1 MILAVPMGN
10 MESQFQQKADLGAAP
25 AAEENNGVAQPA
37 AAASAEAATYE
48 KQLEQRVRELL
59 MHVEGVGEVEVMI
72 VLKSSEEKV
81 YRVDKNLSSSLTDE
95 TDASGGKRLID
106 QREQEESTILTGQG
120 DNQAPILEK
129 ELRPEVSGV
138 VISCQGGGSARV
150 QAEISSAMES
160 LFDLPAHKIKV
171 LKRVE

>member
-1 MILAVPMGN
+1 MGN
-10 MESQFQQKADLGAAP
+10 MESQFQQRAELTGNQAVAEREF
-25 AAEENNGVAQPA
+25 AAEPA
-37 AAASAEAATYE
+37 AAAAETLTYE

-59 MHVEGVGEVEVMI
+59 KNVEGVGEVEVMI

-95 TDASGGKRLID
+95 TDSNGGKRMID

-129 ELRPEVSGV
+129 ELTPEVSGV
-138 VISCQGGGSARV
+138 IISCRGGGSARV
-150 QAEISSAMES
+150 QAEISSAMEA